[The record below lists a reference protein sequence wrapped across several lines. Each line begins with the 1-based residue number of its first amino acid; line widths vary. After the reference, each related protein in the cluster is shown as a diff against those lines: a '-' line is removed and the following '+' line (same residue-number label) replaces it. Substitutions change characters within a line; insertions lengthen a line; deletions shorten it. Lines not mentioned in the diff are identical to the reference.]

1 MTGNNSPE
9 KMTINGWT
17 FRIKQPSGD
26 NDQVKVLLLLHGHLG
41 NEKAMWILTNP
52 LPESYIMLAPRA
64 PVQTGEEQYSWHEI
78 GPQWPGI
85 EKYQELTEKLLS
97 RVDHWIEENDLDV
110 DQYDVMGFSQ
120 GAVMAYAL
128 AILHP
133 ERIGKIAALAGFIPQ
148 TWQSELDQKSLSG
161 KSFFIAHGTQDEM
174 IPIKKGRQAAAWI
187 EKHKADVTFCEA
199 EIGHKLSANCF
210 KGLGEF
216 FH

>member
-1 MTGNNSPE
+1 MTGSDQPE
-9 KMTINGWT
+9 KTEINGWT
-17 FRIKQPSGD
+17 FRIKRPSSR
-26 NDQVKVLLLLHGHLG
+26 NDQPNVLLLLHGHLG
-41 NEKAMWILTNP
+41 NENAMWILTDP
-52 LPESYIMLAPRA
+52 LPDTYIMLAPRA
-64 PVQTGEEQYSWHEI
+64 PVQTGNEQYSWHKI
-78 GPQWPGI
+78 SRQWPDI
-85 EKYQELTEKLLS
+85 EKYQEMTNALLS
-97 RVDHWIEENDLDV
+97 RVDHWIQEKNLDI

-174 IPIKKGRQAAAWI
+174 VPIKKGRQAAAWL
-187 EKHKADVTFCEA
+187 EDHEADVTFCEA

-210 KGLGEF
+210 KGLGKF
-216 FH
+216 FQ